1 MNSPSKKPQ
10 FLKVIACE
18 IAFREICHAAARSP
32 NLHDLEFL
40 TQGHHDVPCHGRE
53 EIQKRIDAVS
63 AGKYEAILLGYG
75 LCSNILTGL
84 DSPHTKLV
92 IPRAHDC
99 ITFFL
104 GSKERYQEL
113 FSRRP
118 GSYYFTSGW
127 LECRTRRGLK
137 PGDPGGMFMPA
148 NASANLNA
156 TFEYWVKKYGEEKA
170 EYLREVMGDWSNHY
184 SHGVLIDFDF
194 TKPLK
199 LDEQVKQICA
209 ERGWQ
214 FEQVE
219 GDLRLF
225 QQWMDAEWS
234 EEDFL
239 VVPPGEAV
247 VATFDEKIIG
257 SKARA
262 CG

>member
-1 MNSPSKKPQ
+1 MDSPSKKPQ

-40 TQGHHDVPCHGRE
+40 TQGYHDVPCHGRE
-53 EIQKRIDAVS
+53 EIQKRIDAVP

-75 LCSNILTGL
+75 LCSNILVGL
-84 DSPHTKLV
+84 TSPHTKLV

-113 FSRRP
+113 FSERP

-127 LECRTRRGLK
+127 LECRKRRGLK
-137 PGDPGGMFMPA
+137 PGDPGAMFMPA
-148 NASANLNA
+148 NATTNLNA
-156 TFEYWVKKYGEEKA
+156 TYESWVKKYGEEKA
-170 EYLREVMGDWSNHY
+170 QYLREVMGEWANHY

-199 LDEQVKQICA
+199 LDEQVNQICA
-209 ERGWQ
+209 ERGW
-214 FEQVE
+214 EIERVE
-219 GDLRLF
+219 GDQRRV
-225 QQWMDAEWS
+225 QQWMDGEWR

-239 VVPPGEAV
+239 VVPPCRTVEAS
-247 VATFDEKIIG
+247 FDEKIIG
-257 SKARA
+257 LKAET